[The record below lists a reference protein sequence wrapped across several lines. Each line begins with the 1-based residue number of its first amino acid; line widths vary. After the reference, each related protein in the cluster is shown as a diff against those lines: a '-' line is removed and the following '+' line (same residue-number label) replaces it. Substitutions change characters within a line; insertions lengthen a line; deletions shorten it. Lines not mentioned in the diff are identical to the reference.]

1 MTSDPRVSIIVPLYN
16 DEDYV
21 RAALDSCLS
30 QSLRDIE
37 VLCVDDASTDSTA
50 AIVLEYSTRD
60 PRVRLIRQPVNLSA
74 FQARRAGIAAARAPY
89 VLFLDGDDELAPQAA
104 KVALDR
110 AEVTGAD
117 VVGFGVQIVA
127 AKEGFPV
134 RFETALQ
141 PRHAELSAPNIVPSL
156 FPKGEVANGHLWR
169 YLFSTS
175 ILRAAYENV
184 DDRLTFYRANDLP
197 ITFLAIAHARLYVS
211 TAERLYRYHFRRGT
225 SGHAIDDVEHFKFLL
240 SGVEPIS
247 SIADSVAAAA
257 EGSGDPQAITDSYES
272 ARLHIIGN
280 ILRYCMRDTTGEL
293 QRACLS
299 LLRQRVGASD
309 TIRAAAAFCDEALDA
324 LSAGTA
330 SPSDAIAESRR
341 VLLTTAHL
349 DTGGLQSVLLEQAS
363 QLASAGYT
371 VTIAVM
377 RSTARHVELPA
388 GVTLVQVQD
397 GSLRERLDHWQSICR
412 NHEIDVIIDHHILY
426 NDRWP
431 WFVLAALAVDVPTIG
446 WIHNFALR
454 PIFDNNQRISF
465 LVEHGRLLRKLV
477 TLSPTDVAF
486 WKLLGLEHVVY
497 LPNPMSEMAAK
508 AVRLGTARSAP
519 TDRIELAWWG
529 RLDRSTKQL
538 DHLIK
543 VAHELDA
550 RGVDFKL
557 SIVGPDS
564 RALSA
569 AQLRRE
575 AHAVGVGERVELVGE
590 KSADELLALLARA
603 DVLVSTS
610 AIEGFQLTIIEAQAL
625 GMPVVMYDLPW
636 LRTVQGNAG
645 VVTTTPNDPVALA
658 EAIADIAK
666 DHLRYQALSLA
677 SLDFARAIVSK
688 NENASVVELVS
699 GRLSDDYA
707 PEPSAASS
715 RILVQWLVRYAERN
729 IRAERRG
736 KRGVVSEVQRL
747 QHEND
752 RLKRKLREA
761 KGEIE
766 HISSGP
772 SFRIGR
778 ILTLIPRKL
787 RDIMPGSRSRSQ
799 RGSQ

>member
-1 MTSDPRVSIIVPLYN
+1 MTSDPRVSIIVPLHN

-21 RAALDSCLS
+21 RAALDSCLM
-30 QSLRDIE
+30 QTLRDIE

-50 AIVLEYSTRD
+50 AIVREYSARD
-60 PRVRLIRQPVNLSA
+60 PRVHLIRQPENLSA
-74 FQARRAGIAAARAPY
+74 FQARRAGIASARASY
-89 VLFLDGDDELAPQAA
+89 VLFLDGDDELAPEAA
-104 KVALDR
+104 EVALKK
-110 AEVTGAD
+110 AEATGAD
-117 VVGFGVQIVA
+117 VVGFGVEIVA

-134 RFETALQ
+134 RFERALQ
-141 PRHAELSAPNIVPSL
+141 PRHSELSAPNIVPSL

-175 ILRAAYENV
+175 VLRAAYDEV

-197 ITFLAIAHARLYVS
+197 ITFLAVAHARSYVS
-211 TAERLYRYHFRRGT
+211 TSERLYRYHFRRGT
-225 SGHAIDDVEHFKFLL
+225 SGHAIDDVKHFKFLL

-247 SIADSVAAAA
+247 SIAHKVAEAA
-257 EGSGDPQAITDSYES
+257 ERSDDPQAITESYES

-293 QRACLS
+293 QRTCLS
-299 LLRQRVGASD
+299 LLLQKVGAND
-309 TIRAAAAFCDEALDA
+309 TIRAAAAFCYQALDA
-324 LSAGTA
+324 LSAVTA
-330 SPSDAIAESRR
+330 RPRDTIEEPRS

-349 DTGGLQSVLLEQAS
+349 DTGGLQSVLLEQAD
-363 QLASAGYT
+363 QLAAAGYK

-377 RSTARHVELPA
+377 RSTTRFIELPA

-412 NHEIDVIIDHHILY
+412 DHEIDVIIDHHILY

-431 WFVLAALAVDVPTIG
+431 WFVLAALAADVPTIG

-454 PIFDNNQRISF
+454 PIFDNNQRTSF
-465 LVEHGRLLRKLV
+465 LVTHGRVLQQLV

-508 AVRLGTARSAP
+508 ALRLGTGRSAP

-543 VAHELDA
+543 VAYELEA
-550 RGVDFKL
+550 RGVDFHL
-557 SIVGPDS
+557 SIIGPDS

-569 AQLRRE
+569 SQLQRE
-575 AHAVGVGERVELVGE
+575 ALAAGVGERVELVGE
-590 KSADELLALLARA
+590 KSADELLALLAQA

-666 DHLRYQALSLA
+666 DDLRYRALSLA
-677 SLDFARAIVSK
+677 SLDFARAIAAK

-729 IRAERRG
+729 IRSERRA
-736 KRGVVSEVQRL
+736 KRVVTREMQGL
-747 QHEND
+747 QDEND

-761 KGEIE
+761 KSEFK

-778 ILTLIPRKL
+778 VLTLIPRKL
-787 RDIMPGSRSRSQ
+787 RDIMPGSSTRSR
-799 RGSQ
+799 RG